1 MVRETSKIHSNNYF
15 TLPFV
20 WARKQYLMR
29 MKRSEKDLLAGVILE
44 KKLETQLSEISYAI
58 INRRQNFAPCKNMMF
73 YGPPGTGKTLFAKK
87 LAMQSGLDYAVMVG
101 SDIAPLG
108 TQAVTELNKLFDWA
122 ENQTN
127 GMVLFIDEADAFLR
141 SRADGQISESMRHTI
156 NSFLYR
162 TGSPSDKV
170 ILILATNGP
179 EQLDMAV
186 HDRLDEVVG
195 FGVPSEKER
204 QTMLYHYLVKY
215 CTPPESNWDKLMFLW
230 RHPRSIYTGK
240 KLIRMDESIDHELI
254 SQIARETEGFSGR
267 EIMKMVVAW
276 HDSAFTLPDAILSK
290 DVMLNVL
297 HKFHLQHKLKETW
310 TKDERIIY
318 EKMFATQELHE
329 GSKKAEAKD

>member
-1 MVRETSKIHSNNYF
+1 
-15 TLPFV
+15 
-20 WARKQYLMR
+20 MR

-141 SRADGQISESMRHTI
+141 SRADGQISEPMRHTI

-254 SQIARETEGFSGR
+254 S
-267 EIMKMVVAW
+267 
-276 HDSAFTLPDAILSK
+276 
-290 DVMLNVL
+290 
-297 HKFHLQHKLKETW
+297 
-310 TKDERIIY
+310 
-318 EKMFATQELHE
+318 
-329 GSKKAEAKD
+329 